1 MRRDNYMTVYLF
13 DQSASQSMTSFSP
26 FAITDVFTQ
35 EAGETKNAF
44 LHFWQLDR
52 TLILGMKDMRVPYL
66 QQGLQSVIHSGYQP
80 IVRNAGGL
88 AVIADEGVL
97 NISYIFPKSEQLRL
111 TDEAYQVMYQLTKEA
126 LPELVIEAFEISDSY
141 CPGTFDLSVNGK
153 KIAGIAQ
160 RRVKNG
166 IAVMMYLSVN
176 GEQQR
181 RGELVRAFYQSGLQE
196 QFGQDGYPP
205 VNPDSMTTLSQLL
218 NTEMTVDQV
227 KGRFVALFD
236 DPTVISSLSDWL
248 DQRASADLYRT
259 KENSMIDR
267 NDQIKELLHDNS
279 L

>member
-1 MRRDNYMTVYLF
+1 MTVYLF

-66 QQGLQSVIHSGYQP
+66 QKGLQSVIHSGYQP

-160 RRVKNG
+160 R
-166 IAVMMYLSVN
+166 YLSVN